1 MQTMKKMSMAAAS
14 LTTLVSSASGR
25 VAAFWSKSCTVPHMF
40 NSLGPCM
47 WMNNSISVAAH
58 LVAILAVL
66 VEDVGDHL
74 GQVGP
79 VHSFNHILVT
89 AASNLLLRE
98 SAMGTMEKALRARV
112 MTPIMSPP
120 VRRLTQQQ
128 HLWKQTILERR

>member
-40 NSLGPCM
+40 NSLGPCI

-66 VEDVGDHL
+66 VARLPWHHV
-74 GQVGP
+74 VK
-79 VHSFNHILVT
+79 VHICPNGHPGISM
-89 AASNLLLRE
+89 R
-98 SAMGTMEKALRARV
+98 
-112 MTPIMSPP
+112 P
-120 VRRLTQQQ
+120 
-128 HLWKQTILERR
+128 